1 MHDTMK
7 QDWKDSITTKF
18 AFRVQ
23 SLKPEGAYAAL
34 AKAQKM
40 EEQGRDIIH
49 LEIGQPDFQT
59 FPNVAMAGIRA
70 ITEGET
76 RYNSSPGLSK
86 LRKVVAEDVSNRHGM
101 QVRPEEIVIGPGAKP
116 LLFSPTL
123 ALVESGDEVLYPN
136 PGYPTYEAM
145 IRVAEGKP
153 VPVPLSE
160 ENGFSIDLDALEELV
175 SDRTRMIILNSPGN
189 PTGSIMPPSDL
200 ERLAA
205 IADDHDCWI
214 LSDEIYSRL
223 IYDQVPYASIASL
236 PGMKERT
243 ILVDGFS
250 KTYAMTGW
258 RLGYGIM
265 PAELSERV
273 GLLLTHSIGCSATF
287 TQYAGIEA
295 LTGPQE
301 QVERAREEFKRRRDL
316 IVSGL
321 RNIPGIRCQKP
332 DGAFY
337 VFPNVKAFGK
347 PVDELADYILEEAGV
362 ALLPGTAF
370 GEMGEGY
377 LRLCYATSLTKI
389 NEALDRITQALKKL
403 GIHAG

>member
-1 MHDTMK
+1 VSFTE
-7 QDWKDSITTKF
+7 
-18 AFRVQ
+18 RVS
-23 SLKPEGAYAAL
+23 SLQPEGAYAVL
-34 AKAQKM
+34 AKAQRM
-40 EEQGRDIIH
+40 EKQGRDIIH
-49 LEIGQPDFQT
+49 LEIGQPDFQA

-70 ITEGET
+70 ITEGKT
-76 RYNSSPGLSK
+76 RYNPSPGLSE
-86 LRKVVAEDVSNRHGM
+86 LREAVAADVSDRRGL
-101 QVRPEEIVIGPGAKP
+101 QVRPEEVVIGPGAKP
-116 LLFSPTL
+116 LLFFPTL
-123 ALVESGDEVLYPN
+123 ALVEPGDEVLYPN
-136 PGYPTYEAM
+136 PGFPTYEAM

-160 ENGFSIDLDALEELV
+160 EKGFSVDLDALEELV
-175 SDRTRMIILNSPGN
+175 NDRTRLIILNSPGN
-189 PTGSIMPPSDL
+189 PTGAIIPPSDL
-200 ERLAA
+200 ERIAA
-205 IADDHDCWI
+205 IAEDHDCWI
-214 LSDEIYSRL
+214 LSDEINSRL
-223 IYDQVPYASIASL
+223 IYDGIPYVSIASL

-265 PAELSERV
+265 PAELAERV
-273 GLLLTHSIGCSATF
+273 GLLLTHSIGCTATF

-301 QVERAREEFKRRRDL
+301 RVERACAEFKRRRDL

-321 RNIPGIRCQKP
+321 RDIPGIRCQKP

-370 GEMGEGY
+370 GEMGKGY

-389 NEALDRITQALKKL
+389 NEALDRITQVLKQL
-403 GIHAG
+403 GIHTG

>member
-1 MHDTMK
+1 MPFTE
-7 QDWKDSITTKF
+7 
-18 AFRVQ
+18 RVSYLQ
-23 SLKPEGAYAAL
+23 PEGAYAVL
-34 AKAQKM
+34 AKAQRM

-70 ITEGET
+70 ITEGKT
-76 RYNSSPGLSK
+76 RYNPSPGLSE
-86 LRKVVAEDVSNRHGM
+86 LREAVAEDVNDRRGL
-101 QVRPEEIVIGPGAKP
+101 QVRPEEVVIGPGAKP
-116 LLFSPTL
+116 LLFFASL
-123 ALVESGDEVLYPN
+123 ALVRPGDEVLYPN

-145 IRVAEGKP
+145 IRVARGKP

-160 ENGFSIDLDALEELV
+160 EKGFGVDLDALEALV

-189 PTGSIMPPSDL
+189 PTGGIMPPSDL
-200 ERLAA
+200 GRIAVLAN
-205 IADDHDCWI
+205 DHDCWI

-223 IYDQVPYASIASL
+223 IYDEALYISIACL

-243 ILVDGFS
+243 IVVDGFS

-265 PAELSERV
+265 PAELAERV
-273 GLLLTHSIGCSATF
+273 GLLLTHSIGCTATF

-301 QVERAREEFKRRRDL
+301 RVERARAEFKRRRDR
-316 IVSGL
+316 IVAGL
-321 RNIPGIRCQKP
+321 RDIPGVRCQKP

-347 PVDELADYILEEAGV
+347 SVDELADYILEEAGV

-389 NEALDRITQALKKL
+389 NEALDRITQVLKQL
-403 GIHAG
+403 GIHTG

>member
-1 MHDTMK
+1 MPFTE
-7 QDWKDSITTKF
+7 
-18 AFRVQ
+18 RVSYLQ
-23 SLKPEGAYAAL
+23 PEGAYAVL
-34 AKAQKM
+34 AKAQRM

-70 ITEGET
+70 ITEGKT
-76 RYNSSPGLSK
+76 RYKPSPGLSK
-86 LRKVVAEDVSNRHGM
+86 LREAVAEDVNDRRGM
-101 QVRPEEIVIGPGAKP
+101 QVRPEEVVIGPGAKP
-116 LLFSPTL
+116 LLFFPTL
-123 ALVESGDEVLYPN
+123 ALVKSGDEVLYPN

-160 ENGFSIDLDALEELV
+160 EKGFSIDLDALEELV
-175 SDRTRMIILNSPGN
+175 SDQTRMIILNSPGN
-189 PTGSIMPPSDL
+189 PTGGIMPPSDL
-200 ERLAA
+200 ERIAA
-205 IADDHDCWI
+205 IAEDHDCWI

-223 IYDQVPYASIASL
+223 IYDEVPYVSIASL

-265 PAELSERV
+265 PAELAERV
-273 GLLLTHSIGCSATF
+273 GLLLTHSIGCTATF

-295 LTGPQE
+295 LRGPQE
-301 QVERAREEFKRRRDL
+301 QVERARAEFKRRRDR
-316 IVSGL
+316 IVAGL
-321 RNIPGIRCQKP
+321 RDIPGINCQKP

-347 PVDELADYILEEAGV
+347 PVDQLADYILEEAGV

-389 NEALDRITQALKKL
+389 NEALDCITQVLKQL
-403 GIHAG
+403 GIHTG

>member
-1 MHDTMK
+1 MPFTE
-7 QDWKDSITTKF
+7 
-18 AFRVQ
+18 RVSYLQ
-23 SLKPEGAYAAL
+23 PEGAYAVL
-34 AKAQKM
+34 AKAQRM

-70 ITEGET
+70 ITEGKT
-76 RYNSSPGLSK
+76 RYKPSPGLSK
-86 LRKVVAEDVSNRHGM
+86 LREAVAEDVNDRRGM
-101 QVRPEEIVIGPGAKP
+101 QVRPEEVVIGPGAKP
-116 LLFSPTL
+116 LLFFPTL
-123 ALVESGDEVLYPN
+123 ALVKSGDEVLYPN

-153 VPVPLSE
+153 VPVPLSGE
-160 ENGFSIDLDALEELV
+160 KGFSIDLDALEELV
-175 SDRTRMIILNSPGN
+175 SDQTRMIILNSPGN
-189 PTGSIMPPSDL
+189 PTGGIMPPSDL
-200 ERLAA
+200 ERIAA
-205 IADDHDCWI
+205 IAEDHDCWI

-223 IYDQVPYASIASL
+223 IYDEVPYVSIASL

-265 PAELSERV
+265 PAELAERV
-273 GLLLTHSIGCSATF
+273 GLLLTHSIGCTATF

-295 LTGPQE
+295 LRGPQE
-301 QVERAREEFKRRRDL
+301 QVERARAEFKRRRDR
-316 IVSGL
+316 IVAGL
-321 RNIPGIRCQKP
+321 RDIPGINCQKP

-347 PVDELADYILEEAGV
+347 PVDQLADYILEEAGV

-389 NEALDRITQALKKL
+389 NEALDCITQVLKQL
-403 GIHAG
+403 GIHTG

>member
-1 MHDTMK
+1 MSFTE
-7 QDWKDSITTKF
+7 
-18 AFRVQ
+18 RVSYLQ
-23 SLKPEGAYAAL
+23 PEGAYAVL
-34 AKAQKM
+34 AKAQRM

-70 ITEGET
+70 ITEGKT
-76 RYNSSPGLSK
+76 RYNPSSGLSK
-86 LRKVVAEDVSNRHGM
+86 LREAVAEDVKNRRGI
-101 QVRPEEIVIGPGAKP
+101 QVRPEEVVIGPGAKP
-116 LLFSPTL
+116 LLFFPAL

-136 PGYPTYEAM
+136 PGFPTYEAM
-145 IRVAEGKP
+145 IRVARGKP

-160 ENGFSIDLDALEELV
+160 EKGFSVDLDALEELV

-189 PTGSIMPPSDL
+189 PTGGITPSSDL
-200 ERLAA
+200 ER
-205 IADDHDCWI
+205 IAVIAKDHDCWI
-214 LSDEIYSRL
+214 LSDEINSRL
-223 IYDQVPYASIASL
+223 IYDGVPYVSIASF

-243 ILVDGFS
+243 IVVDGFS

-265 PAELSERV
+265 PAELANQV
-273 GLLLTHSIGCSATF
+273 GLLLTHSIGCTATF

-301 QVERAREEFKRRRDL
+301 RVERARTEFKRRRDL
-316 IVSGL
+316 IVAGL
-321 RNIPGIRCQKP
+321 RDIPGISCQKP

-377 LRLCYATSLTKI
+377 LRICYATSLTKI
-389 NEALDRITQALKKL
+389 NEALDRITQVLKQL
-403 GIHAG
+403 GIHTG